1 MICCAD
7 MKKTSSGEEK
17 KKWAV
22 KMCLKAVIM
31 QNTYRWGWETGSAH
45 RLRAAAAAA
54 ADDGAAVSGG
64 RAGGRGHIGS
74 QRGGRGGMQR
84 ILGFGQAAVGH
95 GKMLLAVQRHH
106 HHICGRPSLGKFLLI
121 S

>member
-1 MICCAD
+1 
-7 MKKTSSGEEK
+7 
-17 KKWAV
+17 
-22 KMCLKAVIM
+22 M

-54 ADDGAAVSGG
+54 AADDGAAVSGG
-64 RAGGRGHIGS
+64 RAGGRGYIGI
-74 QRGGRGGMQR
+74 GGRGVQR
-84 ILGFGQAAVGH
+84 VLGLGQAGVSH
-95 GKMLLAVQRHH
+95 GERLLAVQRHH